1 MVKIAEVTRM
11 TNRAPI
17 LVPMWSFE
25 ISVLSPLHSP
35 MMSGTTTRLVVWD
48 VEGWIYTLS
57 AFLFSG
63 AARPTGSLFFSLQAY
78 AYESRQGTPIRKWSE
93 GSVILWFDWRI
104 LNYGPFFETHAASSC
119 IR

>member
-35 MMSGTTTRLVVWD
+35 MMSGTATGAVICD
-48 VEGWIYTLS
+48 AEGWIYTLS

-63 AARPTGSLFFSLQAY
+63 AARPTGSLFFFLCRRMRTRADKVLLSASGVSGRLFH
-78 AYESRQGTPIRKWSE
+78 GLI
-93 GSVILWFDWRI
+93 G
-104 LNYGPFFETHAASSC
+104 ASSPTDHFL
-119 IR
+119 RRTLRRPA

>member
-35 MMSGTTTRLVVWD
+35 MMSGTATGAVICD
-48 VEGWIYTLS
+48 AEGWIYTLS

-93 GSVILWFDWRI
+93 WSVIPWFDWRI
-104 LNYGPFFETHAASSC
+104 LTYGPFFETHVASSC

>member
-35 MMSGTTTRLVVWD
+35 MMSGTATGAVICD
-48 VEGWIYTLS
+48 AEGWIYTLS
-57 AFLFSG
+57 SFLFCG
-63 AARPTGSLFFSLQAY
+63 TARPVGSLFF
-78 AYESRQGTPIRKWSE
+78 
-93 GSVILWFDWRI
+93 
-104 LNYGPFFETHAASSC
+104 FFAGVCVREPTRYSYPQVE
-119 IR
+119 